1 MNGYQMSA
9 DAYRKYLAEENP
21 PEEIRAG
28 IERKIKA
35 LEIMASTDR
44 ETQYELFNSSGF
56 NYIVKGYLSMTLDNV
71 GAAEE
76 ERAAIMREI
85 SFLFDTVTADQAE
98 AYYIAH

>member
-1 MNGYQMSA
+1 MNGYEMSA
-9 DAYRKYLAEENP
+9 DAYRDYLAQENP
-21 PEEIRAG
+21 PGEIRAG

-35 LEIMASTDR
+35 LEIMANTDR

-56 NYIVKGYLSMTLDNV
+56 NYIVKGYLSMALDNA
-71 GAAEE
+71 GIEEE

-98 AYYIAH
+98 AYYMTH